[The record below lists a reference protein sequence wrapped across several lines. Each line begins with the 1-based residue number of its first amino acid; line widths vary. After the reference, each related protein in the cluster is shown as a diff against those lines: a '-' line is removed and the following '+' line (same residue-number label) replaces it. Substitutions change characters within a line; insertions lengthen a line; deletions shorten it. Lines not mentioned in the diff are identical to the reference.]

1 MYENMSEFIAFWAMM
16 FIILLT
22 FIGFGIGVCKV
33 SASDEAKTTKGV
45 IVFVDENGEKIDP

>member
-1 MYENMSEFIAFWAMM
+1 MYENMSEFIAFWVMM

-33 SASDEAKTTKGV
+33 STSDEAKTTKGV
-45 IVFVDENGEKIDP
+45 IVFVDENGEEIDP